1 MLKYFYNR
9 IKKDFNRN
17 EELKFF
23 LIVIGGIALFVF
35 FFFLNIEIMYLIGFD
50 QKNATFLGTFALLLE
65 PILFFIC
72 KYLYGIYKDY
82 IQDKEQQEIEELYQ
96 KAQNALDNILDRK
109 EIQK

>member
-35 FFFLNIEIMYLIGFD
+35 GWWLNIEIMYLIGFD

-82 IQDKEQQEIEELYQ
+82 IQDKEQQEVEELYQ